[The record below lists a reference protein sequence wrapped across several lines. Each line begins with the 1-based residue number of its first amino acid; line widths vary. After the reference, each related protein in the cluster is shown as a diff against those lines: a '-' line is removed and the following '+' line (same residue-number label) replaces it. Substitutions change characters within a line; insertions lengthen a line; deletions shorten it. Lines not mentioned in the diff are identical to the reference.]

1 MAIEYTWKINN
12 VWKEQKGSTEPTNLG
27 TDSENESV
35 DVELTD
41 FIQSVNLTITGTEG
55 DISCKYETNAN
66 LYHNPDNSYTS
77 YADVTTAKLLEW
89 SKAALTQPV
98 IDNIKAQLEREI
110 NEKKNTN
117 LATWNN

>member
-12 VWKEQKGSTEPTNLG
+12 VWKEQKGSTEPTEE
-27 TDSENESV
+27 TESV

-55 DISCKYETNAN
+55 DISCEYETDAN
-66 LYHNPDNSYTS
+66 LYHNPDNSYTN
-77 YADVTTAKLLEW
+77 YDDVTTTKLIEW

-117 LATWNN
+117 LVSWEN